1 MILLTIDF
9 IFHGIFG
16 GIKQLRDQHGG
27 SNVLGTQSAWTLFSW
42 KFGIA

>member
-16 GIKQLRDQHGG
+16 GVKQLHDQCGG
-27 SNVLGTQSAWTLFSW
+27 SSVLDTQSAWTLF
-42 KFGIA
+42 F